1 MPALH
6 ECRVLKLFTIRLK
19 KRKDLRRKDL
29 RRCNFIVIT
38 AYVKISADSAQ
49 GFKLN
54 QNNNNNKIFIS
65 TKKKT

>member
-29 RRCNFIVIT
+29 RRCNLIVIT
-38 AYVKISADSAQ
+38 TYVKKSADSAQ
-49 GFKLN
+49 GFKPY
-54 QNNNNNKIFIS
+54 QNNNNKIFIS